1 MKRAQIEA
9 NESLDDSESSLILDS
24 EDISVSES
32 WLIDENVVS
41 IFFLKVVSYVAS
53 VGITHECAT
62 RRDKKNRPRAAM
74 PLYVLTLMG
83 MTFAGCWAY
92 GRSWAPDNKR
102 P

>member
-1 MKRAQIEA
+1 
-9 NESLDDSESSLILDS
+9 
-24 EDISVSES
+24 
-32 WLIDENVVS
+32 
-41 IFFLKVVSYVAS
+41 VSYVAS

-102 P
+102 PKVLIAQNYIAMSVASCDVERNKLDGTPSTDLLAIAHKEPLLYP